1 MRTCQPTGRVSVC
14 AALLTKQ
21 CSRGYDK
28 STAAQKR
35 STSTMSESSRGPTCG
50 ERARRGEHMHAMLGV
65 GRRGEHLHAGV
76 GRRGKGPRSLEGTDH
91 PQPLRPSPKV
101 GLAGVPKRRV
111 GGEARR
117 REHGRTRA
125 QQLENRRVTD
135 TREAIRGNQRSSA
148 LENRRVT
155 DTREAIRG
163 NQRSSA
169 CNLMALIWQAEAHHL
184 AIIWRAEVH

>member
-1 MRTCQPTGRVSVC
+1 
-14 AALLTKQ
+14 
-21 CSRGYDK
+21 
-28 STAAQKR
+28 
-35 STSTMSESSRGPTCG
+35 
-50 ERARRGEHMHAMLGV
+50 MLGV
-65 GRRGEHLHAGV
+65 GRRGEHLHAGI

-91 PQPLRPSPKV
+91 PQPLRPGPKV

-117 REHGRTRA
+117 REHGRTRS
-125 QQLENRRVTD
+125 QQ
-135 TREAIRGNQRSSA
+135 